1 MRNTALKHGVVNM
14 KNEPE
19 NTDISSAI
27 ATVLNY
33 HERTKHYL
41 DHYARSLGYLDWASQ
56 PNPFRCYDGASCIAL
71 EHGDNTEGPLYRD
84 LYASPINP
92 SPLTFQTVSRLF
104 YYSMALSAWKKVPDG
119 QAWSL
124 RVNPSS
130 GNLHPTESYLIIGPQ
145 VSPSIKSGLYHYNA
159 YYHALE
165 TRRLFDTRQWR
176 ALACQIPENGFF
188 IGLSSI
194 YWREA
199 WKYGERAYRYCH
211 HDVGHALGA
220 ITIAAASLGW
230 ATEWVDS
237 LTDHEMGILLGI
249 EDQTGLEAEHVDCL
263 LVVYPRNKREEIE
276 AAHGRLLHN
285 DITKTLEE
293 IRTIA
298 LLGEINQLSASHHEW
313 PIIDEVSLAA
323 KKVQGQNTNHSSRPS
338 ERPHHVG
345 VLPQCDETAFQ
356 IIRQRRSAVAMDG
369 ETVIDRAVFF
379 GILHRLQST
388 TSVPFEC
395 LPWIP
400 NVSLFLFVHRV
411 KDLASGLYVLVRH
424 ETHAASLRQSISSDF
439 LWKKP
444 QGSSEGLRFY
454 LLAPLD
460 VKQMAKV
467 ISCHQDIAADGA
479 FSLGMLARFDD
490 VNSKGAY
497 FYPRLFW
504 ETGLVGQVL
513 YLEAEAAG
521 LRSTGIGCFFDDA
534 MHEVL
539 GITDQSWQSL
549 YHFTVGGPRDDTRL
563 QTYPAYAHLDSLT
576 SRESVGLNRG

>member
-1 MRNTALKHGVVNM
+1 
-14 KNEPE
+14 
-19 NTDISSAI
+19 
-27 ATVLNY
+27 
-33 HERTKHYL
+33 
-41 DHYARSLGYLDWASQ
+41 
-56 PNPFRCYDGASCIAL
+56 
-71 EHGDNTEGPLYRD
+71 
-84 LYASPINP
+84 
-92 SPLTFQTVSRLF
+92 
-104 YYSMALSAWKKVPDG
+104 
-119 QAWSL
+119 
-124 RVNPSS
+124 
-130 GNLHPTESYLIIGPQ
+130 
-145 VSPSIKSGLYHYNA
+145 
-159 YYHALE
+159 
-165 TRRLFDTRQWR
+165 
-176 ALACQIPENGFF
+176 
-188 IGLSSI
+188 
-194 YWREA
+194 
-199 WKYGERAYRYCH
+199 
-211 HDVGHALGA
+211 
-220 ITIAAASLGW
+220 
-230 ATEWVDS
+230 
-237 LTDHEMGILLGI
+237 
-249 EDQTGLEAEHVDCL
+249 
-263 LVVYPRNKREEIE
+263 
-276 AAHGRLLHN
+276 
-285 DITKTLEE
+285 
-293 IRTIA
+293 
-298 LLGEINQLSASHHEW
+298 
-313 PIIDEVSLAA
+313 
-323 KKVQGQNTNHSSRPS
+323 
-338 ERPHHVG
+338 
-345 VLPQCDETAFQ
+345 
-356 IIRQRRSAVAMDG
+356 MDG

-388 TSVPFEC
+388 TSLPFEC

-424 ETHAASLRQSISSDF
+424 ETHAAPLRQSISSDF

-490 VNSKGAY
+490 VNDKGAY

-563 QTYPAYAHLDSLT
+563 QTHPAYAHLDSLT